1 MVWTLCRTFVV
12 CVRRRVVDAAASAP
26 LVAAGVLAMLAAVPA
41 LSLWSGLRA
50 AEALRPVLVT
60 RPEVARGAATAL
72 ALAAALAGVLVVSVA
87 PGRRALGRQL
97 EPAPVS
103 PAASTAALTLAPV
116 AALLVAAALPAALFL
131 APVAGGATPAALA
144 ALAACVAAGALAAEV
159 IVAIARRALPWAAA
173 MVAILAIALTDPV
186 GVLARALGG
195 ETSLRALPV
204 AAGALA
210 AWAAC
215 AARRPDPRATRG
227 IVYVR
232 SRGIFSAA
240 FARCARQRQLR
251 AHAVAAVAFGG
262 AGTAALRGSGFDSNA
277 AATVASLTAI
287 VGAATIPLAAPGL
300 HARAAWFWRSAP
312 VRASSLFVQAAAA
325 ALAAAAAVAGAGTA
339 AALLVAPADARLLAT
354 AAAAAAV
361 LFGCAVLAGTAV
373 PWGNGSAGDQLAS
386 LAAFGAA
393 AGCWSFVLGRLAA
406 VAGVEE
412 GGGAA
417 VLAAGSLVLSVAVAV
432 TIDAKNAR

>member
-12 CVRRRVVDAAASAP
+12 CVRRRAVDAAASAP

-159 IVAIARRALPWAAA
+159 IIAIARRALPWAAA
-173 MVAILAIALTDPV
+173 MV
-186 GVLARALGG
+186 
-195 ETSLRALPV
+195 ALPV

-240 FARCARQRQLR
+240 FARYARQRQLR

-262 AGTAALRGSGFDSNA
+262 
-277 AATVASLTAI
+277 
-287 VGAATIPLAAPGL
+287 
-300 HARAAWFWRSAP
+300 
-312 VRASSLFVQAAAA
+312 
-325 ALAAAAAVAGAGTA
+325 
-339 AALLVAPADARLLAT
+339 
-354 AAAAAAV
+354 
-361 LFGCAVLAGTAV
+361 
-373 PWGNGSAGDQLAS
+373 
-386 LAAFGAA
+386 
-393 AGCWSFVLGRLAA
+393 
-406 VAGVEE
+406 
-412 GGGAA
+412 
-417 VLAAGSLVLSVAVAV
+417 
-432 TIDAKNAR
+432 

>member
-173 MVAILAIALTDPV
+173 MVAIPAIASTDPV

-210 AWAAC
+210 A
-215 AARRPDPRATRG
+215 
-227 IVYVR
+227 
-232 SRGIFSAA
+232 
-240 FARCARQRQLR
+240 L
-251 AHAVAAVAFGG
+251 AFGG
-262 AGTAALRGSGFDSNA
+262 AGAAALRGSGFDSNA